1 MGVAQPSTYPVCTM
15 LIDLIQ
21 FIPMDLPHFDLIQT
35 LHFQALHLPAL
46 DLPTAHDHPVL
57 AQVIAQFKE
66 TNIQDDVSKVW
77 GKFVRTGQVWA
88 FLIGMIIGYL
98 AKSFTSYG

>member
-1 MGVAQPSTYPVCTM
+1 M

-21 FIPMDLPHFDLIQT
+21 FIPMDLPHLDLIQT
-35 LHFQALHLPAL
+35 LHLHLPSIE
-46 DLPTAHDHPVL
+46 LPTSQDHPVL

-88 FLIGMIIGYL
+88 FLIGIIIGYL
-98 AKSFTSYG
+98 VKSFTSYG